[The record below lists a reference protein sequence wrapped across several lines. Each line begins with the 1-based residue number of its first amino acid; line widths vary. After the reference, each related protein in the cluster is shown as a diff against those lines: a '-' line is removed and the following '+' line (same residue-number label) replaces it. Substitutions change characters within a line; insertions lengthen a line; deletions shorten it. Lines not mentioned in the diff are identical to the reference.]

1 MDAKTSD
8 ANERVRE
15 IGRLTNKLLDQ
26 DEEIS
31 SLKNSVTD
39 KDYDLQL
46 QRVKMKDFESTLIQ
60 KNITITKLEKE
71 IESIKHL
78 KFTNE

>member
-31 SLKNSVTD
+31 FLKNSVTD

-46 QRVKMKDFESTLIQ
+46 QKVKMKDFESTLIQ

>member
-31 SLKNSVTD
+31 FLKNSVTD

>member
-1 MDAKTSD
+1 M
-8 ANERVRE
+8 NERVRE

-31 SLKNSVTD
+31 FLKNNVTD

-46 QRVKMKDFESTLIQ
+46 QRVKMRDFESTLIQ
-60 KNITITKLEKE
+60 KNITITKLENE

>member
-15 IGRLTNKLLDQ
+15 ISLLSNKLLDQ

-31 SLKNSVTD
+31 FLKNSVTD

>member
-1 MDAKTSD
+1 LDAKTSD

>member
-1 MDAKTSD
+1 V
-8 ANERVRE
+8 NERVRE

-31 SLKNSVTD
+31 FLKNNVTD

-46 QRVKMKDFESTLIQ
+46 QRVKMRDFESTLIQ
-60 KNITITKLEKE
+60 KNIAITKLENE